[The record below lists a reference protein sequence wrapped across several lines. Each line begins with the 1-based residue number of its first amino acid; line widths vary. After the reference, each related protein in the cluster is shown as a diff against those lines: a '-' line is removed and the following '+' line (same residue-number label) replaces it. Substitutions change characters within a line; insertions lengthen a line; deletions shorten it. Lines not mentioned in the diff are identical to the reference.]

1 MCLCET
7 PNQQNKSTSLS
18 HSLSLSLNLSDDIC
32 QVDRL
37 LKVAHHHEVP
47 GLVPAVVEG
56 VVVNMT
62 EDGTSTDPRETAK
75 VYTRH
80 IYM

>member
-1 MCLCET
+1 MCLCVT
-7 PNQQNKSTSLS
+7 PNQQNKSTSPS
-18 HSLSLSLNLSDDIC
+18 HSLSPNLSDDIC

-56 VVVNMT
+56 VVVNVT

-75 VYTRH
+75 VCTRH
-80 IYM
+80 TYM